1 MLSFLFI
8 SNFIF
13 INLSSLFI
21 LLFNTVILNY
31 DLFEIQFLLLVI
43 IVNLGFS
50 IIGTITFLLFSKVR
64 GKEILSPM
72 LFIPLISP
80 LLMGGSILTN
90 QIIQNDI
97 KNISWFGLIIAYDLL
112 FFLVGFFCGVGVL
125 ITLYFFF
132 FKKNKRN
139 LNEEND
145 IVSLKQHMQSI
156 QQSLQNFNLA
166 QDRLENTLVRG
177 GSQQQGSWGE
187 FVLKNILDGVGLREG
202 YEYETQKAFRDEEGN
217 LQKPDVIVHMP
228 GKRDIVIDSKV
239 SLSSWHEFSNSNNE
253 NEKKTYLK
261 KFIDS
266 VKNFVRDLG
275 KDDYA
280 SLYQI
285 NSIDS
290 VLMFIPI
297 EPALLTLYN
306 EAGDIIEKAWQKKI
320 IIVGPSTLPFLLK
333 AVENM
338 WRIDK
343 QSKTIK
349 DIAATASEIYDKAV
363 NVYESF
369 STVKQSLDKASL
381 KMDEAKS
388 RLQDGPGSLTKKID
402 KMKKLG
408 RLNTKKQLPED
419 SENAID

>member
-1 MLSFLFI
+1 M
-8 SNFIF
+8 NTT
-13 INLSSLFI
+13 
-21 LLFNTVILNY
+21 LL
-31 DLFEIQFLLLVI
+31 
-43 IVNLGFS
+43 
-50 IIGTITFLLFSKVR
+50 
-64 GKEILSPM
+64 
-72 LFIPLISP
+72 
-80 LLMGGSILTN
+80 
-90 QIIQNDI
+90 
-97 KNISWFGLIIAYDLL
+97 LL

-125 ITLYFFF
+125 ITLYFLF

-156 QQSLQNFNLA
+156 QLSLQNFNLA

-419 SENAID
+419 SGNAID

>member
-1 MLSFLFI
+1 M
-8 SNFIF
+8 N
-13 INLSSLFI
+13 
-21 LLFNTVILNY
+21 NT
-31 DLFEIQFLLLVI
+31 FFLLVFVI
-43 IVNLGFS
+43 
-50 IIGTITFLLFSKVR
+50 
-64 GKEILSPM
+64 
-72 LFIPLISP
+72 
-80 LLMGGSILTN
+80 
-90 QIIQNDI
+90 
-97 KNISWFGLIIAYDLL
+97 
-112 FFLVGFFCGVGVL
+112 GFFCGVGVL
-125 ITLYFFF
+125 ISVRYLFYQN
-132 FKKNKRN
+132 KNKQ
-139 LNEEND
+139 NENESE
-145 IVSLKQHMQSI
+145 ILSLKQHMESI
-156 QQSLQNFNLA
+156 QLSLQNFNLA
-166 QDRLENTLVRG
+166 QNRLENTLVRG

-187 FVLKNILDGVGLREG
+187 FVLKNILDGAGLREG
-202 YEYETQKAFRDEEGN
+202 HEYETQKAFRDENGN
-217 LQKPDVIVHMP
+217 LQKPDVIVRMP
-228 GKRDIVIDSKV
+228 GNRDIVIDSKV
-239 SLSSWHEFSNSNNE
+239 PLSAWHDFSNSDDDNQ
-253 NEKKTYLK
+253 KKIFLK
-261 KFIDS
+261 KFLESI
-266 VKNFVRDLG
+266 KNFIRDLG

-306 EAGDIIEKAWQKKI
+306 EAEDLIEKAWQKKI

-363 NVYESF
+363 NVYDSF
-369 STVKQSLDKASL
+369 NTVDQSLDKARL

-388 RLQDGPGSLTKKID
+388 RLQDGPGSLTKKIE

-419 SENAID
+419 SGNAID

>member
-1 MLSFLFI
+1 M
-8 SNFIF
+8 NNIF
-13 INLSSLFI
+13 FI
-21 LLFNTVILNY
+21 LVFVI
-31 DLFEIQFLLLVI
+31 
-43 IVNLGFS
+43 
-50 IIGTITFLLFSKVR
+50 
-64 GKEILSPM
+64 
-72 LFIPLISP
+72 
-80 LLMGGSILTN
+80 
-90 QIIQNDI
+90 
-97 KNISWFGLIIAYDLL
+97 
-112 FFLVGFFCGVGVL
+112 GFFCGIGVL
-125 ITLYFFF
+125 ISVRYLLSQN
-132 FKKNKRN
+132 KKKQ
-139 LNEEND
+139 NENESE
-145 IVSLKQHMQSI
+145 IVSLKQHMESI
-156 QQSLQNFNLA
+156 QLSLQNFNLA
-166 QDRLENTLVRG
+166 QNRLENTLVRG

-187 FVLKNILDGVGLREG
+187 FVLQNILEGAGLREG
-202 YEYETQKAFRDEEGN
+202 HEYETQKAFRDENGN
-217 LQKPDVIVHMP
+217 LQKPDVIVRMP
-228 GKRDIVIDSKV
+228 GNRDIVIDSKV
-239 SLSSWHEFSNSNNE
+239 PLSAWHDFSNTNDDNQ
-253 NEKKTYLK
+253 KKIFLK
-261 KFIDS
+261 KFLESI
-266 VKNFVRDLG
+266 KNFIRDLG

-306 EAGDIIEKAWQKKI
+306 EAEDLIEKAWQKKI

-363 NVYESF
+363 NVYDSF
-369 STVKQSLDKASL
+369 NTVDQSLDKARL

-388 RLQDGPGSLTKKID
+388 RLQDGPGSLTKKIE

-419 SENAID
+419 SGNAID

>member
-1 MLSFLFI
+1 MSSTYYFLFYLIGFFSGIGVFI
-8 SNFIF
+8 SLYF
-13 INLSSLFI
+13 
-21 LLFNTVILNY
+21 
-31 DLFEIQFLLLVI
+31 
-43 IVNLGFS
+43 
-50 IIGTITFLLFSKVR
+50 
-64 GKEILSPM
+64 
-72 LFIPLISP
+72 
-80 LLMGGSILTN
+80 
-90 QIIQNDI
+90 
-97 KNISWFGLIIAYDLL
+97 L
-112 FFLVGFFCGVGVL
+112 FF
-125 ITLYFFF
+125 
-132 FKKNKRN
+132 KNTSTQK
-139 LNEEND
+139 NEEND

-156 QQSLQNFNLA
+156 QLSLQNFNLA

-202 YEYETQKAFRDEEGN
+202 NEYETQKAYRDEDGN

-228 GKRDIVIDSKV
+228 GSRDIIIDSKV
-239 SLSSWHEFSNSNNE
+239 SLNSWHEFSNTNNE
-253 NEKKTYLK
+253 NEKKIYLK

-306 EAGDIIEKAWQKKI
+306 EAADVIEKAWQKKI

-369 STVKQSLDKASL
+369 SIVKQSLDKASL

>member
-1 MLSFLFI
+1 M
-8 SNFIF
+8 NTT
-13 INLSSLFI
+13 
-21 LLFNTVILNY
+21 LL
-31 DLFEIQFLLLVI
+31 
-43 IVNLGFS
+43 
-50 IIGTITFLLFSKVR
+50 
-64 GKEILSPM
+64 
-72 LFIPLISP
+72 
-80 LLMGGSILTN
+80 
-90 QIIQNDI
+90 
-97 KNISWFGLIIAYDLL
+97 LL

-125 ITLYFFF
+125 ITLYFLF

-139 LNEEND
+139 FNEEND

-156 QQSLQNFNLA
+156 QLSLQNFNLA

-419 SENAID
+419 SGNAID

>member
-1 MLSFLFI
+1 M
-8 SNFIF
+8 NNIF
-13 INLSSLFI
+13 FI
-21 LLFNTVILNY
+21 LVFVI
-31 DLFEIQFLLLVI
+31 
-43 IVNLGFS
+43 
-50 IIGTITFLLFSKVR
+50 
-64 GKEILSPM
+64 
-72 LFIPLISP
+72 
-80 LLMGGSILTN
+80 
-90 QIIQNDI
+90 
-97 KNISWFGLIIAYDLL
+97 
-112 FFLVGFFCGVGVL
+112 GFFCGIGVVISVRYL
-125 ITLYFFF
+125 LYQNR
-132 FKKNKRN
+132 NKQ
-139 LNEEND
+139 NETENE
-145 IVSLKQHMQSI
+145 IVSLKQHMESI
-156 QQSLQNFNLA
+156 QLSLQNFNLA
-166 QDRLENTLVRG
+166 QNRLENTLVRG

-187 FVLKNILDGVGLREG
+187 FVLKNILDGAGLREG
-202 YEYETQKAFRDEEGN
+202 HEYETQKAFRDENGN
-217 LQKPDVIVHMP
+217 LQKPDVIVRMP
-228 GKRDIVIDSKV
+228 GNRDIVIDSKV
-239 SLSSWHEFSNSNNE
+239 PLSAWHDFSNSDDDNQ
-253 NEKKTYLK
+253 KKIFLK
-261 KFIDS
+261 KFLESI
-266 VKNFVRDLG
+266 KNFIRDLG

-306 EAGDIIEKAWQKKI
+306 EAEDLIEKAWQKKI

-363 NVYESF
+363 NVYDSF
-369 STVKQSLDKASL
+369 NTVDQSLDKARL

-388 RLQDGPGSLTKKID
+388 RLQDGPGSLTKKIE

-419 SENAID
+419 SGNAID